1 MKVGI
6 HASIVA
12 RSGDTQD
19 GKLSS
24 MPFDAIL
31 YDFDGLVADTES
43 AWYETWRDTLAGF
56 GGTLDPTT
64 YAACIGTVGLEP
76 EDELASLI
84 GRDALPG
91 ILQNLD
97 QDALRRCRNLRPRPG
112 VEALIREC
120 DDQGLHRAIVSSS
133 QQDWIEE
140 LLDVFGLSHGWS
152 RVVCADGD
160 RGIAKPSPHLYLRAI
175 RELEVEPA
183 RALALEDSPN
193 GIRSAK
199 DAGLRCVAVPNPLT
213 ASLDLSEADLILPS
227 LEGVTLADL
236 SSRLA

>member
-1 MKVGI
+1 M
-6 HASIVA
+6 
-12 RSGDTQD
+12 
-19 GKLSS
+19 
-24 MPFDAIL
+24 
-31 YDFDGLVADTES
+31 
-43 AWYETWRDTLAGF
+43 
-56 GGTLDPTT
+56 
-64 YAACIGTVGLEP
+64 
-76 EDELASLI
+76 
-84 GRDALPG
+84 
-91 ILQNLD
+91 
-97 QDALRRCRNLRPRPG
+97 
-112 VEALIREC
+112 
-120 DDQGLHRAIVSSS
+120 SSS

-140 LLDVFGLSHGWS
+140 HLDVFGLSHGWS

-175 RELEVEPA
+175 RELEVEPT

-199 DAGLRCVAVPNPLT
+199 DAGLSCVAVPNPLT